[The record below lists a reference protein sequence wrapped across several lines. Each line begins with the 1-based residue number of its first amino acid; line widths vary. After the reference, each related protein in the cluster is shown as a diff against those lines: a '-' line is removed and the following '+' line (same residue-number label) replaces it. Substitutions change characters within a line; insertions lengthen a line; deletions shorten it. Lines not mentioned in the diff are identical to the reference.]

1 MQNKIID
8 REDNKSSLS
17 MFLIHKMK
25 LCDNILFLCN
35 NKIMIL
41 LL

>member
-1 MQNKIID
+1 MLLYLCSFS
-8 REDNKSSLS
+8 R
-17 MFLIHKMK
+17 KMK
-25 LCDNILFLCN
+25 LCGNILFLCN